1 MWTGLN
7 EMRLNMSMQDGALP
21 IGPQPDFADL
31 RGAELRGAER
41 FALMIRTAKLVY
53 EGAEFLCV
61 VRDISATGLRLK
73 LFHPLP
79 ADDRLALELA
89 NGDFYFVEKV
99 WEADGQA
106 GFRFPAPIDVQ
117 AFMAEASPWPRRP
130 VRLRLVRPGI
140 LTADG
145 VATPAELTGLS
156 QHGAGMTCH
165 RHIAVG
171 QKVKLEVSGLPP
183 LIANV
188 CWRSSPD
195 YGLVFQSYFAVD
207 GLARLVA
214 AMQQPP
220 AGQAASAAR

>member
-1 MWTGLN
+1 
-7 EMRLNMSMQDGALP
+7 MRLNMALQDGDLP
-21 IGPQPDFADL
+21 MGPQPSL
-31 RGAELRGAER
+31 AELRGAER
-41 FALMIRTAKLVY
+41 FALMIRTAKLVCD
-53 EGAEFLCV
+53 GGEFLCV
-61 VRDISATGLRLK
+61 VRDISATGVRLK
-73 LFHPLP
+73 MFHALP
-79 ADDRLALELA
+79 AHDRLALELA

-106 GFRFPAPIDVQ
+106 GFRFPAPIDVK
-117 AFMAEASPWPRRP
+117 AFMAKASPWPRRP
-130 VRLRLVRPGI
+130 VRLRLTRPGI

-165 RHIAVG
+165 RHLAVG

-183 LIANV
+183 LTSNV

-195 YGLVFQSYFAVD
+195 YGLVFQSYFPVD

-214 AMQQPP
+214 AMQDAAPP
-220 AGQAASAAR
+220 AERQAGRNTIASPFMQ